1 MCTQFTVGA
10 PHPSR
15 VPPPGSRAGD
25 GAGFGPLSLV
35 TECVNLHRVPVFSPR
50 SQSEG
55 HRARVRASP
64 TDMLAVL
71 LVVPSLVNRVPHSTA
86 RRSALGLGLAAMVPT
101 LRAAADD
108 QAVADDQAL
117 PAQKWVPATPME
129 AFMGP
134 PQPKKAFVSPYAPKE
149 KKAPVY
155 PWDGAKGSLPPIA
168 GVNAP
173 AKGTF
178 SDATK
183 ALGLPSFSSYK
194 PPAYASRGTDVR
206 STSVKPETAPA
217 GVALPKLSGD
227 LTTVLGSVAVLA
239 AAAAPFFLGGAAS
252 ADREPRAD
260 TEGIAPSAA
269 PSAPVQLD
277 ALPSW
282 MTRKP
287 RPRADAAQPPAPPA
301 PPTSPP
307 GEDGR

>member
-1 MCTQFTVGA
+1 
-10 PHPSR
+10 
-15 VPPPGSRAGD
+15 
-25 GAGFGPLSLV
+25 
-35 TECVNLHRVPVFSPR
+35 
-50 SQSEG
+50 
-55 HRARVRASP
+55 
-64 TDMLAVL
+64 MLAVL

-108 QAVADDQAL
+108 QAVADDQAE
-117 PAQKWVPATPME
+117 KWVPATPME

-134 PQPKKAFVSPYAPKE
+134 PQPKKAAAPP
-149 KKAPVY
+149 KKIAPIY
-155 PWDGAKGSLPPIA
+155 PWDGAKGALPPIA

-194 PPAYASRGTDVR
+194 PPAYESRGTNVR
-206 STSVKPETAPA
+206 STSVKPKTAPA
-217 GVALPKLSGD
+217 GMALPELSGD
-227 LTTVLGSVAVLA
+227 LTTVLGSVAVVA
-239 AAAAPFFLGGAAS
+239 AAVAPFFLGGAAS
-252 ADREPRAD
+252 ADREPGVD
-260 TEGIAPSAA
+260 TEGTAPTAA

-282 MTRKP
+282 LSRKP
-287 RPRADAAQPPAPPA
+287 RPTAQPPAPPA
-301 PPTSPP
+301 PPTAPP

>member
-1 MCTQFTVGA
+1 
-10 PHPSR
+10 
-15 VPPPGSRAGD
+15 
-25 GAGFGPLSLV
+25 
-35 TECVNLHRVPVFSPR
+35 
-50 SQSEG
+50 
-55 HRARVRASP
+55 
-64 TDMLAVL
+64 
-71 LVVPSLVNRVPHSTA
+71 
-86 RRSALGLGLAAMVPT
+86 SALGLGLAAMVPT

-117 PAQKWVPATPME
+117 PADKWVPATPME

-194 PPAYASRGTDVR
+194 PPAYESRGTNVR

-217 GVALPKLSGD
+217 GVALPELSGD
-227 LTTVLGSVAVLA
+227 LTTVLGSVAVVA
-239 AAAAPFFLGGAAS
+239 AAVAPFFLGGAAG
-252 ADREPRAD
+252 ADREPRVD
-260 TEGIAPSAA
+260 TEGTAPTAA

-282 MTRKP
+282 LSRKP
-287 RPRADAAQPPAPPA
+287 RPTAQPPGPAPPA
-301 PPTSPP
+301 
-307 GEDGR
+307 

>member
-1 MCTQFTVGA
+1 
-10 PHPSR
+10 
-15 VPPPGSRAGD
+15 
-25 GAGFGPLSLV
+25 
-35 TECVNLHRVPVFSPR
+35 
-50 SQSEG
+50 
-55 HRARVRASP
+55 
-64 TDMLAVL
+64 
-71 LVVPSLVNRVPHSTA
+71 
-86 RRSALGLGLAAMVPT
+86 
-101 LRAAADD
+101 
-108 QAVADDQAL
+108 
-117 PAQKWVPATPME
+117 
-129 AFMGP
+129 MGP

-252 ADREPRAD
+252 ADREPRVD
-260 TEGIAPSAA
+260 TEDIAPFAA

-287 RPRADAAQPPAPPA
+287 RPRADAAQAPAPPA

-307 GEDGR
+307 GGD

>member
-1 MCTQFTVGA
+1 MHCVTIAAAVSSSSTALPRQASLTSGIVLRTPAQRANAVHA
-10 PHPSR
+10 P
-15 VPPPGSRAGD
+15 
-25 GAGFGPLSLV
+25 
-35 TECVNLHRVPVFSPR
+35 PR
-50 SQSEG
+50 SRLAIPLMREEQPLTAA
-55 HRARVRASP
+55 ARGVDTVLVRAERP
-64 TDMLAVL
+64 
-71 LVVPSLVNRVPHSTA
+71 PHNTA

-108 QAVADDQAL
+108 QAVADDQAE
-117 PAQKWVPATPME
+117 KWVPATPME

-134 PQPKKAFVSPYAPKE
+134 PQPKKAAAPP
-149 KKAPVY
+149 KKIAPIY
-155 PWDGAKGSLPPIA
+155 PWDGAKGALPPIA

-194 PPAYASRGTDVR
+194 PPAYESRGTNVR

-217 GVALPKLSGD
+217 DVALPELSGD
-227 LTTVLGSVAVLA
+227 LTTVLGSVAVVA
-239 AAAAPFFLGGAAS
+239 AAVAPFFLGGAAS
-252 ADREPRAD
+252 ADREPGVD
-260 TEGIAPSAA
+260 TEGTAPTAA

-282 MTRKP
+282 LSRKP
-287 RPRADAAQPPAPPA
+287 RPTAQPPAPPA
-301 PPTSPP
+301 PPTAPP